1 MKGLDADRGVTPNRI
16 IFAVDVDK
24 KKPYIQP
31 AGATLRS
38 DKDIEV
44 FFSIIQNG
52 LELQLGC
59 LLLRRDRR
67 HDSTWLRDHVQVIRP
82 EYLPNN
88 PHCNAP
94 EK

>member
-1 MKGLDADRGVTPNRI
+1 MKGLETDRRVRPNRI

-38 DKDIEV
+38 DTDIEV
-44 FFSIIQNG
+44 CFSIIQNG

-67 HDSTWLRDHVQVIRP
+67 HDSTWLRNHVQTIKP
-82 EYLPNN
+82 EYLPNR
-88 PHCNAP
+88 PHHNSR

>member
-1 MKGLDADRGVTPNRI
+1 MKGLETDRRIRPNRI

-24 KKPYIQP
+24 KRPFIQP

-44 FFSIIQNG
+44 CFSIIQDG

-67 HDSTWLRDHVQVIRP
+67 HDSTWLRNHVQTIKP
-82 EYLPNN
+82 EYLPNR
-88 PHCNAP
+88 PQHNAR
-94 EK
+94 KK

>member
-1 MKGLDADRGVTPNRI
+1 MKGPEADGRARPNRI
-16 IFAVDVDK
+16 VFAVDVDK
-24 KKPYIQP
+24 KRPYIQP

-44 FFSIIQNG
+44 CFSIIQNG

-67 HDSTWLRDHVQVIRP
+67 HDSTWLRNHVQTIKP
-82 EYLPNN
+82 EYLPNR
-88 PHCNAP
+88 PQHNAHR
-94 EK
+94 E